1 MNDYMQALHQR
12 FFREPECADVREEIE
27 DLRQELRET
36 LQKPERRKLLRLV
49 DAQNLLR
56 EETSLASFM
65 AGFKLAWG
73 LAQELEADGLYSFD
87 DEEEQR
93 ACEASRQ
100 RRGE

>member
-12 FFREPECADVREEIE
+12 FFQEPECADVWEEIE
-27 DLRQELRET
+27 ALRQELRET

-73 LAQELEADGLYSFD
+73 LAQELEADGLYSFED
-87 DEEEQR
+87 KEADRVCRREEV
-93 ACEASRQ
+93 
-100 RRGE
+100 

>member
-1 MNDYMQALHQR
+1 M
-12 FFREPECADVREEIE
+12 
-27 DLRQELRET
+27 
-36 LQKPERRKLLRLV
+36 

-87 DEEEQR
+87 DEEEER
-93 ACEASRQ
+93 ALRRTEQEAP
-100 RRGE
+100 